1 LKKLGILNSEI
12 ASVLAKM
19 GHTDTIVI
27 ADCGLPIP
35 DHVYRIDLAIRL
47 GKPSFLEVAEAIR
60 DDMVIEKITLASEIK
75 QYNPDLLREVERLF
89 TSEAKEF
96 VSHEQFKALM
106 QGAKAVIR
114 TGENSPYANV
124 ILHAGVIF

>member
-1 LKKLGILNSEI
+1 
-12 ASVLAKM
+12 M

-35 DHVYRIDLAIRL
+35 DHVRRIDLAIRL

-60 DDMVIEKITLASEIK
+60 DDMVIEKITLASEMK
-75 QYNPDLLREVERLF
+75 QFNPALLREVEQLF
-89 TSEAKEF
+89 APVAKEF
-96 VSHEQFKALM
+96 VPHEQFKTLM

-114 TGENSPYANV
+114 TGENTPYANV

>member
-1 LKKLGILNSEI
+1 MKKLGILNSEI
-12 ASVLAKM
+12 AGVLAKM

-35 DHVYRIDLAIRL
+35 DHVHRIDLAIRL
-47 GKPSFLEVAEAIR
+47 GKPTFLEVAEAIR

-89 TSEAKEF
+89 APEAKEF
-96 VSHEQFKALM
+96 VPHEQFKALM
-106 QGAKAVIR
+106 QRAKAVIR

>member
-12 ASVLAKM
+12 ASILAKM

-35 DHVYRIDLAIRL
+35 DHVRRIDLAIRL
-47 GKPSFLEVAEAIR
+47 GKPSFLEVAEAVR
-60 DDMVIEKITLASEIK
+60 DDMVIEKITLASEMK
-75 QYNPDLLREVERLF
+75 QFNPALLRDVEQLF
-89 TSEAKEF
+89 APVAKEF
-96 VSHEQFKALM
+96 IPHEQFKTLM
-106 QGAKAVIR
+106 QRAKAVIR
-114 TGENSPYANV
+114 TGENTPYANV